1 MSKPISLFLV
11 DDHAVVRAGIKAL
24 LSTYSRYEIV
34 GEADNGHDAVAKI
47 SELEPDIALL
57 DISMS
62 DMSGMDVL
70 LALKPKVNNTRFI
83 ALSMHEEPEYVQ
95 RFLSIGGS
103 GYVPKSSLETQL
115 LDAIQAVSRGEYYA
129 PANLLARVVQEIAS
143 PNPYKNA
150 QLTERE
156 LDVIKYIAEGLTY
169 KEIGL
174 ELGISEKTV
183 ATYRERAADKL
194 GVATRAE
201 LVKWAIKNNLLA

>member
-24 LSTYSRYEIV
+24 LSTHSRYEIV